1 MFGLSKF
8 GFLPP
13 TAGINMIPGAR
24 NPPIATGV
32 VLTVQDPALGSESGA
47 YIYSTKLHIYL

>member
-1 MFGLSKF
+1 MFGLPKF

-13 TAGINMIPGAR
+13 TAGISMTPGAR

-32 VLTVQDPALGSESGA
+32 ILTVQDPALGSESGA